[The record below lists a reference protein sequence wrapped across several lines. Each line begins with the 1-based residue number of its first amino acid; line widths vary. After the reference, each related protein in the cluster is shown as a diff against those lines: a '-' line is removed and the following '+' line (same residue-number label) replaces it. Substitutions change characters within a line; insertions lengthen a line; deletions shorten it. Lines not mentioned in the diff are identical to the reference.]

1 MSDASTAT
9 TRPAHRIG
17 HWDPEDPV
25 FWAARGRA
33 VAQRNLLVS
42 VFTEHLGFSVWSLW
56 PVLVLFMVPA
66 AGFPLTTAGKFLLV
80 SLVTLTGALLR
91 VPYALAV
98 GRFGGR
104 NWTVMCTAVLV
115 VPAVLAAFA
124 AAHPGLPAWVFFV
137 AAGVAGLGGGNF
149 ASSMANINFFY
160 REAGKGRALGLNA
173 GGGNLGVAVT
183 QLAGLLVIAVAGVGH
198 PAYLPLAYLP
208 LLVVAVFC
216 AARYMDNLPGTRSG
230 LPVLSRVLADRDCW
244 LLSLLY
250 TGTFGSFIGYGF
262 AFGLVLQQDF
272 GRTPLQ
278 AASLTFLG
286 PLLGSLA
293 RPAGGALADR
303 FGGASVTG
311 WAFAGLLAG
320 TAVVMAASLRHSL
333 PAFVAGFAA
342 VFVLSGAGNGSACKL
357 IAAVYDARAR
367 AGAGTAR
374 TAAGRDH
381 AGAGRDR
388 ASGGGAGGGLAQALA
403 EARRT
408 SSAVLGVAGAVGA
421 LGGVAVNLVFRQSY
435 ASGGTAAPAFAVFCA
450 FYLVCMGLIWA
461 AYGRHRAL
469 VPAPGTACGEAG
481 A

>member
-1 MSDASTAT
+1 MSDASTTT
-9 TRPAHRIG
+9 TRQARRIG

-33 VAQRNLLVS
+33 VARRNLVVS

-66 AGFPLTTAGKFLLV
+66 AGFPLTTEGKFLLV

-104 NWTVMCTAVLV
+104 DWTVVCTAVLV

-124 AAHPGLPAWVFFV
+124 AAHPGLPAWVFFL
-137 AAGVAGLGGGNF
+137 AAGVTGLGGGNF

-160 REAGKGRALGLNA
+160 REAGKGRALGVNA
-173 GGGNLGVAVT
+173 GGGNLGVAAT

-208 LLVVAVFC
+208 LLVAAAFC
-216 AARYMDNLPGTRSG
+216 AARYMDNLTGTRSG

-303 FGGASVTG
+303 FGGAVVTG

-320 TAVVMAASLRHSL
+320 TAVVMAASVHHSL
-333 PAFVAGFAA
+333 PAFVAGFAG

-357 IAAVYDARAR
+357 IAAVYHARAR
-367 AGAGTAR
+367 AWAR
-374 TAAGRDH
+374 R
-381 AGAGRDR
+381 AGAAAPKAGASRDE
-388 ASGGGAGGGLAQALA
+388 SSGGLAQALA
-403 EARRT
+403 EARRN

-435 ASGGTAAPAFAVFCA
+435 ASGGSASPAFAVFCA
-450 FYLVCMGLIWA
+450 FYLVCVGLIWA

-469 VPAPGTACGEAG
+469 APAPGAACGEAG